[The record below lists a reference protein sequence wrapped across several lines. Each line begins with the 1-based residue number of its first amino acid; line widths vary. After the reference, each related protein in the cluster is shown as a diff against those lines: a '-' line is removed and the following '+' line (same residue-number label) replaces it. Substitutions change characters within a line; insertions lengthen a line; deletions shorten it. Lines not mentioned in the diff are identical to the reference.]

1 LTKVARILLVSE
13 KPPFSDEV
21 VAEAVRLARE
31 LDGRVSILQLMKI
44 WGSGLGL
51 PHPGL
56 KPNRQ
61 EQQAAWDSV
70 AAVEAEL
77 RRQGVEITGK
87 RMLGTRNPAKVI
99 LREAARLGSD
109 VIVMA
114 DKPGGP
120 VRDLLIANEPHRV
133 ARKATMQVHLVGRG

>member
-1 LTKVARILLVSE
+1 LGKVARILLVSE
-13 KPPFSDEV
+13 RPPFSAEV
-21 VAEAVRLARE
+21 VAEAACLARE

-56 KPNRQ
+56 RPNRQ
-61 EQQAAWDSV
+61 EQQAASDAVV
-70 AAVEAEL
+70 AAEAEL
-77 RRQGVEITGK
+77 RRLGVEITGK

-99 LREAARLGSD
+99 VREATRLGSD

-120 VRDLLIANEPHRV
+120 VRDLLIANEPRRV
-133 ARKATMQVHLVGRG
+133 ARKAPMRVHLVGRG

>member
-13 KPPFSDEV
+13 KPPFSAEV
-21 VAEAVRLARE
+21 VAEAARLAGE
-31 LDGRVSILQLMKI
+31 LQGRVSILQLMKI

-51 PHPGL
+51 PHPAL
-56 KPNRQ
+56 RPNRQ
-61 EQQAAWDSV
+61 EQQAAW
-70 AAVEAEL
+70 AAVLEAEAEL
-77 RRQGVEITGK
+77 RRLGVHVTGK
-87 RMLGTRNPAKVI
+87 NAIGTRKPAKVI

-120 VRDLLIANEPHRV
+120 VRNFLLANEPRQV
-133 ARKATMQVHLVGRG
+133 ARRAPMRVHLVGRG